1 MPLFGKPKKK
11 KKKKIAVGKGTLAEE
26 TKAEFNMKRRYPQM
40 QDPNW
45 GKPQKRKKKAKRKK
59 AVSRRQREH
68 DALAGALS
76 PAELKKLRG
85 GK

>member
-1 MPLFGKPKKK
+1 MAFGKPKKVGVGKPRSEAERKKVNKRLAKKYGYKEAFSKPVK
-11 KKKKIAVGKGTLAEE
+11 KKKT
-26 TKAEFNMKRRYPQM
+26 
-40 QDPNW
+40 
-45 GKPQKRKKKAKRKK
+45 
-59 AVSRRQREH
+59 VSRRQREH